1 MRILLRAAAAALTVL
16 AAAAAAVPAAAQ
28 QANPP
33 AKIAYLNSQIILQNA
48 PGRAEA
54 ESQFER
60 EMNGYRQQVQ
70 RMGDSLQTMIAD
82 YNKQEISLS
91 PAAKET
97 RQKTIRAREE
107 AFQKRTQELEQ
118 RAQQRQ
124 LELVQPIMEKVQ
136 KVISDI
142 RAEGN
147 YAMIFDAGS
156 NAGVLV
162 AADTSLNITN
172 QVLARMGV
180 KPTTAQNTAPAL
192 PGAASATPAA
202 NSNKRPAGGAP
213 LSAPAGVTR
222 PKTPPTR

>member
-1 MRILLRAAAAALTVL
+1 MRTFLRVASVALAFAAVAAA
-16 AAAAAAVPAAAQ
+16 PAGAQ
-28 QANPP
+28 QSAPM
-33 AKIAYLNSQIILQNA
+33 KIAYLNSQIILQNA

-60 EMNGYRQQVQ
+60 EMTTYRQQVQ

-91 PAAKET
+91 PAAKQT
-97 RQKTIRAREE
+97 RQTAIRARED

-124 LELVQPIMEKVQ
+124 VELVQPIMEKVQ
-136 KVISDI
+136 KVIADI
-142 RAEGN
+142 RAEDG

-162 AADTSLNITN
+162 AADTTLNITDK
-172 QVLARMGV
+172 VLARMGV
-180 KPTTAQNTAPAL
+180 KATAQSAAPAGVA
-192 PGAASATPAA
+192 P
-202 NSNKRPAGGAP
+202 RPAGGAP

-222 PKTPPTR
+222 PKTPPTQ

>member
-1 MRILLRAAAAALTVL
+1 MRSVLRAASVALAFAALT
-16 AAAAAAVPAAAQ
+16 AAAPAGAQ
-28 QANPP
+28 QSTPV
-33 AKIAYLNSQIILQNA
+33 KIAYLNSQIILQNA

-60 EMNGYRQQVQ
+60 EMTTYRQQVQ

-91 PAAKET
+91 PAAKQT
-97 RQKTIRAREE
+97 RQTAIRTRED

-124 LELVQPIMEKVQ
+124 MELVQPIMERVQ

-142 RAEGN
+142 RSEEG

-162 AADTSLNITN
+162 AADTTLNITDK
-172 QVLARMGV
+172 VLARMGV
-180 KPTTAQNTAPAL
+180 KPTTQSAAPGGVAAPA
-192 PGAASATPAA
+192 AAP
-202 NSNKRPAGGAP
+202 RPAGGAP

-222 PKTPPTR
+222 PKTPPTQ

>member
-1 MRILLRAAAAALTVL
+1 MRNFLRAAPVALAVLAL
-16 AAAAAAVPAAAQ
+16 AAAGTAGAQ
-28 QANPP
+28 QAAAPV
-33 AKIAYLNSQIILQNA
+33 KIAYLNSQIILQNA

-60 EMNGYRQQVQ
+60 EMTTYRQQVQ

-97 RQKTIRAREE
+97 RQKAIRAREE

-124 LELVQPIMEKVQ
+124 VELVQPIMERVQ
-136 KVISDI
+136 KVISEI
-142 RAEGN
+142 RTEDG

-162 AADTSLNITN
+162 AADTTLNITN
-172 QVLARMGV
+172 KVLAKMGV
-180 KPTTAQNTAPAL
+180 KPTAQAA
-192 PGAASATPAA
+192 PGAGAPTAA
-202 NSNKRPAGGAP
+202 QRPAGGEP
-213 LSAPAGVTR
+213 LAAPAGVTR
-222 PKTPPTR
+222 PKSPPTQ